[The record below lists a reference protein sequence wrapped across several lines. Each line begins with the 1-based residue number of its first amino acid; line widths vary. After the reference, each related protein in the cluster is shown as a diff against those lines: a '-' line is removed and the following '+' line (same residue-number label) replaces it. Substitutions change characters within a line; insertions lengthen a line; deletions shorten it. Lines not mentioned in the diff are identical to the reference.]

1 VSGRTAAERVVVTGL
16 GIVSPLGI
24 GHPEAWAGALA
35 GRSGAGPITRFDA
48 SEHGAKIAF
57 EVKDFD
63 PLTYID
69 RRSARRMDRSSQLA
83 VAAAGL
89 ALEDAGLTIPDN
101 AERYGAVISTGNGGN
116 ATYEDA
122 HRTLLERGSDRVSP
136 VALPMIICNMAA
148 GHVSIAYGLQ
158 GPLTC
163 ILTACASSLH
173 AIGEAADV
181 IRRGA
186 ADVMLAGGSEAAVTP
201 YALAA
206 LDASR
211 AMSHRND
218 DPAAASRP
226 FDLDRDG
233 FVLGEAGAIL
243 VLERL
248 DRAIDRGAPVI
259 AELAGYGAT
268 SDAHHITEPHP
279 GGAEQA
285 RAVIRALASGGIDPN
300 SVGHINAHA
309 TSTLAGDASEINGIV
324 TALGADRASR
334 VAVSA
339 TKSMH
344 GHCLGA
350 AGALETALTVLA
362 IADQI
367 VPPTI
372 NLDNLDPAC
381 IGVDHVR
388 AARARTIETALC
400 SGFGFGGH
408 NAVLAITKV
417 HE

>member
-1 VSGRTAAERVVVTGL
+1 VSPRELRERVVITGIGL
-16 GIVSPLGI
+16 VSPLGI
-24 GHPEAWAGALA
+24 GRTETWTAALA

-48 SEHGAKIAF
+48 SDHAARIAF
-57 EVKDFD
+57 EVKGFD

-69 RRSARRMDRSSQLA
+69 RRAARRMDRSSQLA
-83 VAAAGL
+83 VAAAAL
-89 ALEDAGLTIPDN
+89 AIEDAGLVIPAD

-122 HRTLLERGSDRVSP
+122 HRTLLERGPDRISP

-148 GHVSIAYGLQ
+148 GHVSITYGLQ

-163 ILTACASSLH
+163 VLTACASSLH
-173 AIGEAADV
+173 ALGEAADV

-201 YALAA
+201 YAMAA

-218 DPAAASRP
+218 DPAGASRP
-226 FDLDRDG
+226 FDAQRDG
-233 FVLGEAGAIL
+233 FVLGEGGAIL
-243 VLERL
+243 VLERMDL
-248 DRAIDRGAPVI
+248 ALARGATII

-268 SDAHHITEPHP
+268 SDAHHITEPDP
-279 GGAEQA
+279 EGSEQA
-285 RAVIRALASGGIDPN
+285 RAIRRALASGDIDP
-300 SVGHINAHA
+300 STVDHVNAHA
-309 TSTLAGDASEINGIV
+309 TSTLVGDVSEVQGII
-324 TALGADRASR
+324 TALGAAHAEHI
-334 VAVSA
+334 AVSA

-350 AGALETALTVLA
+350 TGALEASLAALAV
-362 IADQI
+362 ADQT

-372 NLDNLDPAC
+372 NLENLDPAC
-381 IGVDHVR
+381 EGVDHVR
-388 AARARTIETALC
+388 ATRKQAIRTALC

-408 NAVLAITKV
+408 NAVLAFTKV
-417 HE
+417 GE